1 MKLFKKVLMGTFLL
15 TMVFFLFIGQSWVLQ
30 VPFLLAFGWLGF
42 LKSVGPSVTFR
53 WGAIGEALLVAGILA
68 VGSHLFLRW
77 LWRQLQPERAEA
89 WRVRWSVSLL
99 LLLVL
104 FFGATMASVG
114 IGHHV
119 GWLMAGREALVRG
132 TWPRWRMES
141 AWNSRGLCHAAVAR
155 LEAGTPLAD
164 IPRYLLQD
172 PETRA
177 ASENHYV
184 VSRVAPGGETGFM
197 VFARDPLALKSDGGV
212 RCSKSQRLDE
222 MESLDAEAVAGWLAG
237 AEPVVGA
244 TP

>member
-1 MKLFKKVLMGTFLL
+1 MKPLKKVLMGTFLL
-15 TMVFFLFIGQSWVLQ
+15 TLVFFLFIGQSWVLQ

-42 LKSVGPSVTFR
+42 LQSVGPSVTFR

-77 LWRQLQPERAEA
+77 LWRQLQAEAGA

-104 FFGATMASVG
+104 FFGATMAAVG

-119 GWLMAGREALVRG
+119 GWLMAGREDLVRSS
-132 TWPRWRMES
+132 WPRWRMER
-141 AWNSRGLCHAAVAR
+141 AWNSRGLCHAALAR
-155 LEAGTPLAD
+155 LEAGTPLVD
-164 IPRYLLQD
+164 IPRALLLD

-177 ASENHYV
+177 PSENLYV
-184 VSRVAPGGETGFM
+184 VSRVEPGGETGFM
-197 VFARDPLALKSDGGV
+197 VFARDPLALKNDGGV
-212 RCSKSQRLDE
+212 RCSKTQRPDE
-222 MESLDAEAVAGWLAG
+222 VESLDAEAVARWRSG
-237 AEPVVGA
+237 AEPVVGS